1 MSQFKTLRGRRI
13 LIEVPKK
20 KESVI
25 TLSEKDKD
33 ALMYEEMK
41 AWNRLT
47 IYAVGD
53 KVEDVKAGDVVYIA
67 VSQLEHAEKVDIDGS
82 VKLMLNEMD
91 IAIIWELSSEDVK
104 ERIKTYSAYNPY
116 NVKDLKYIDLSD
128 PVHDFRKDI
137 PPFNS
142 RPEYYGGKDSAYEV
156 FTVLEAW
163 KLDKDF
169 YLGNVLKY
177 LARSGK
183 KSFNK
188 KEDLEKALVYLQR
201 RIDTL

>member
-1 MSQFKTLRGRRI
+1 M
-13 LIEVPKK
+13 VN
-20 KESVI
+20 I
-25 TLSEKDKD
+25 TDEDWKSMGYTSTD
-33 ALMYEEMK
+33 
-41 AWNRLT
+41 T
-47 IYAVGD
+47 INS
-53 KVEDVKAGDVVYIA
+53 K
-67 VSQLEHAEKVDIDGS
+67 
-82 VKLMLNEMD
+82 
-91 IAIIWELSSEDVK
+91 ELSSEDVK
-104 ERIKTYSAYNPY
+104 ERIKNYSPYNSY
-116 NVKDLKYIDLSD
+116 NVKDLKYMDLSD

-137 PPFNS
+137 PPFNP

-163 KLDKDF
+163 NLDKDF

-177 LARSGK
+177 LARAGK

>member
-1 MSQFKTLRGRRI
+1 MVNITDEDWKSKGYTSTNTI
-13 LIEVPKK
+13 NS
-20 KESVI
+20 KE
-25 TLSEKDKD
+25 LSE
-33 ALMYEEMK
+33 
-41 AWNRLT
+41 
-47 IYAVGD
+47 
-53 KVEDVKAGDVVYIA
+53 
-67 VSQLEHAEKVDIDGS
+67 
-82 VKLMLNEMD
+82 
-91 IAIIWELSSEDVK
+91 EDVK
-104 ERIKTYSAYNPY
+104 ERIKTYNPY
-116 NVKDLKYIDLSD
+116 NVKDLKYIDLTD

-137 PPFNS
+137 PPFNP

-177 LARSGK
+177 LARAGK

>member
-1 MSQFKTLRGRRI
+1 M
-13 LIEVPKK
+13 VN
-20 KESVI
+20 I
-25 TLSEKDKD
+25 TDEDWKSMGYTSTD
-33 ALMYEEMK
+33 
-41 AWNRLT
+41 T
-47 IYAVGD
+47 INS
-53 KVEDVKAGDVVYIA
+53 K
-67 VSQLEHAEKVDIDGS
+67 
-82 VKLMLNEMD
+82 
-91 IAIIWELSSEDVK
+91 ELSSEDVK
-104 ERIKTYSAYNPY
+104 ERIKTYSPYNPY
-116 NVKDLKYIDLSD
+116 NVKDLKYLKYMDLSD
-128 PVHDFRKDI
+128 KVHDFRKDI
-137 PPFNS
+137 PPFDP

>member
-1 MSQFKTLRGRRI
+1 MVNISHDEYFSSST
-13 LIEVPKK
+13 
-20 KESVI
+20 
-25 TLSEKDKD
+25 
-33 ALMYEEMK
+33 MK
-41 AWNRLT
+41 
-47 IYAVGD
+47 G
-53 KVEDVKAGDVVYIA
+53 K
-67 VSQLEHAEKVDIDGS
+67 
-82 VKLMLNEMD
+82 
-91 IAIIWELSSEDVK
+91 ELSPEDVK
-104 ERIKTYSAYNPY
+104 ERIQTYSPYNPY

-128 PVHDFRKDI
+128 PVHDFRKNI
-137 PPFNS
+137 PPFNP

-177 LARSGK
+177 LARAGK